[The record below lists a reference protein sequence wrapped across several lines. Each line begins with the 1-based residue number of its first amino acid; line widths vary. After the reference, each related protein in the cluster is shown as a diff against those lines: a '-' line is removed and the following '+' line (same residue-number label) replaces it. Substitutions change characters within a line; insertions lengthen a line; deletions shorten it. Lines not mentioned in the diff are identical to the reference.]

1 MYLDSKINHRPGL
14 LEPRLPQPHKCLLLS
29 TVEQRH
35 KERRLISLYALLGS
49 ALGHSPSFRRPWF
62 PTSIVVLV
70 RVKDVSDLDVTGA
83 GYHQLMGEVSMG
95 LGASIPGGPLG
106 QRYPEARLPDPF
118 LGGAS
123 EERVMTLFLLLRESM
138 GFN

>member
-1 MYLDSKINHRPGL
+1 M
-14 LEPRLPQPHKCLLLS
+14 
-29 TVEQRH
+29 
-35 KERRLISLYALLGS
+35 
-49 ALGHSPSFRRPWF
+49 
-62 PTSIVVLV
+62 V